1 MPSAVYWQMAKRWGW
16 YAVTRLMA
24 TGFANLFAIC
34 WQMAK
39 IICHPLADG
48 KELADGNHVLCRL
61 SVLCHLFFISRWQR
75 RSLPSAGRW
84 QRGHVSST
92 CNIWAGLFGL
102 FAICRQMAK
111 LFAMCWQTAK
121 HAPFAICWH
130 TAKSLHTLPSA
141 GRRQRACSLCHL
153 LADNKVCR

>member
-1 MPSAVYWQMAKRWGW
+1 MGQYSH
-16 YAVTRLMA
+16 L
-24 TGFANLFAIC
+24 AIC

-39 IICHPLADG
+39 SFAISWQMAKRPL
-48 KELADGNHVLCRL
+48 
-61 SVLCHLFFISRWQR
+61 
-75 RSLPSAGRW
+75 P
-84 QRGHVSST
+84 ST

-102 FAICRQMAK
+102 FAICQQMAE

-121 HAPFAICWH
+121 HAAFAICWH

-153 LADNKVCR
+153 LADGKLCR

>member
-1 MPSAVYWQMAKRWGW
+1 MVKAHIFAISQRMAKPHLFAISQLMAKNLCRQLADGKEVGLVGRYSSVIHWAPPTSLPSASRRKRFFAICWQMAKRWVDRPLQHW
-16 YAVTRLMA
+16 TP
-24 TGFANLFAIC
+24 THLFAIC

-84 QRGHVSST
+84 QR
-92 CNIWAGLFGL
+92 AG
-102 FAICRQMAK
+102 
-111 LFAMCWQTAK
+111 
-121 HAPFAICWH
+121 
-130 TAKSLHTLPSA
+130 
-141 GRRQRACSLCHL
+141 
-153 LADNKVCR
+153 